1 MIITL
6 PMLYVKPEKRVNAL
20 WPVRAEDG
28 SQGSYGRQRRNRGEQ
43 NSADFS
49 FINNVEILQSDLLSQ
64 LIRLRMRGD
73 EWYPQLRKVVI
84 ITILNSEILLNT
96 PNRFF
101 NGKMD

>member
-1 MIITL
+1 MRR
-6 PMLYVKPEKRVNAL
+6 KRI
-20 WPVRAEDG
+20 G
-28 SQGSYGRQRRNRGEQ
+28 Q
-43 NSADFS
+43 NSAALS

>member
-20 WPVRAEDG
+20 CLVRAEDG

-49 FINNVEILQSDLLSQ
+49 FIN
-64 LIRLRMRGD
+64 
-73 EWYPQLRKVVI
+73 
-84 ITILNSEILLNT
+84 
-96 PNRFF
+96 
-101 NGKMD
+101 

>member
-49 FINNVEILQSDLLSQ
+49 FIN
-64 LIRLRMRGD
+64 
-73 EWYPQLRKVVI
+73 
-84 ITILNSEILLNT
+84 
-96 PNRFF
+96 
-101 NGKMD
+101 